1 MEYVLLFLEGI
12 LTFLSPCILP
22 MLPIYLS
29 YLLGGNNEKKEQK
42 TNANVFGFVLGF
54 TIIFI
59 LIGALTGSIGAVIKN
74 HQEIINFITG
84 AIVLFFGFNYLGILN
99 IKFLAKTLKIDYK
112 MKSYHFIPA
121 ILFGMTFAIG
131 WSPCVGTFLGTAL
144 MSVIIS
150 GNIIKGM
157 FLLLIYS
164 FGLGIPLVLC
174 GIFVES
180 LKDTIAFFRR
190 NLNKINMIS
199 GVFLI
204 VIGIAMMSGM
214 YYKLLSI
221 LML

>member
-1 MEYVLLFLEGI
+1 
-12 LTFLSPCILP
+12 
-22 MLPIYLS
+22 
-29 YLLGGNNEKKEQK
+29 
-42 TNANVFGFVLGF
+42 
-54 TIIFI
+54 
-59 LIGALTGSIGAVIKN
+59 
-74 HQEIINFITG
+74 
-84 AIVLFFGFNYLGILN
+84 
-99 IKFLAKTLKIDYK
+99 
-112 MKSYHFIPA
+112 
-121 ILFGMTFAIG
+121 MTFAIG

-164 FGLGIPLVLC
+164 FGLGIPFVLC

-180 LKDTIAFFRR
+180 LKDTIAFIRR